1 MALQKS
7 KGKRWGR
14 CHTPSSLPTP
24 AVFLPGK
31 GMCWKG
37 PKLFNRRFP
46 PQARTT
52 QFPSPCPSSS
62 TLHLPFHLPTH
73 APLSTWLQGEEMG
86 RSCTPS
92 QARRAARR
100 QPFSGQELIH
110 LVSHPFSSTCNRY
123 CTPASI
129 QLVNINAL
137 YFLKDVFQ
145 RNVLT
150 GPELERT
157 ESPWL

>member
-1 MALQKS
+1 MPLSSCSYAFPATPSIWNANLTCLECGSGRLALQTP

-14 CHTPSSLPTP
+14 CHTPSSLPIP
-24 AVFLPGK
+24 AIFLPGK

-37 PKLFNRRFP
+37 PKLFHRRFP

-73 APLSTWLQGEEMG
+73 APLSTWLQGGEMG

-110 LVSHPFSSTCNRY
+110 LVSQPFSSTCRQILHI
-123 CTPASI
+123 C
-129 QLVNINAL
+129 
-137 YFLKDVFQ
+137 
-145 RNVLT
+145 
-150 GPELERT
+150 
-157 ESPWL
+157 